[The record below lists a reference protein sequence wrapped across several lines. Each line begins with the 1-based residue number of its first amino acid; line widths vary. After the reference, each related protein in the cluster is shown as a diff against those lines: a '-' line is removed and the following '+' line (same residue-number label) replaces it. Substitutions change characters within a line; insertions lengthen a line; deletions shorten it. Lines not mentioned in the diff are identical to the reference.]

1 MNDNNINPLGLS
13 ESIVS
18 LLKSYTANQAATTGG
33 MGAVGAA
40 TGALG
45 TTSMAIKL
53 ADQLLGTFNGN
64 LDTTNVEGGP
74 AMINNILASTLPG
87 FSNLFGKKVKEF
99 KFDPNSSY
107 SSFNKEYTKIS
118 GEANKSLM
126 PWMTKSINKQGTNLL
141 NQSNK
146 IKALKTD
153 FDNKSASISS
163 DDLLTNY
170 LNTVN
175 PKNYNNVA
183 IGKSGTKLL
192 PMVSKN
198 LMNSINSIGFMKDG
212 GKMNLIPEGSL
223 HARKHEI
230 DSEGLDNS
238 ITNKGIPIISKEE
251 GGEIVQHAEIER
263 NEIIFTLEVTKKLEK
278 LAEEGSDEDAI
289 NAGKLLVEQILYN
302 TDDRTGLLNEV
313 EN

>member
-13 ESIVS
+13 ESIMS

-33 MGAVGAA
+33 MKAVGAA
-40 TGALG
+40 TKALG

-53 ADQLLGTFNGN
+53 TDQLLGTFNGN

-126 PWMTKSINKQGTNLL
+126 PWMTKSVNNQGENLML
-141 NQSNK
+141 QNNK
-146 IKALKTD
+146 IKSLKTD
-153 FDNKSASISS
+153 FNNRMASISS
-163 DDLLTNY
+163 DDLLSNY
-170 LNTVN
+170 LNAMN
-175 PKNYNNVA
+175 PKDYNRMS
-183 IGKSGTKLL
+183 IGKSGIKIFSNERKNWIDHLKETKLF
-192 PMVSKN
+192 KE
-198 LMNSINSIGFMKDG
+198 G
-212 GKMNLIPEGSL
+212 GKMNVIPEGAL

-230 DSEGLDNS
+230 DSDELNES
-238 ITNKGIPIISKEE
+238 ITSKGIPVISKED

-263 NEIIFTLEVTKKLEK
+263 NEIIFTLEVTNKLEK
-278 LAEEGSDEDAI
+278 LAKNGSDEDAI
-289 NAGKLLVEQILYN
+289 EAGKLLVKEILYN
-302 TDDRTGLLNEV
+302 TDDRTGLINEI
-313 EN
+313 E

>member
-13 ESIVS
+13 ESIMS

-40 TGALG
+40 TKALG

-126 PWMTKSINKQGTNLL
+126 PWMTKSVNNQGENLML
-141 NQSNK
+141 QNNK
-146 IKALKTD
+146 IKSLKTD
-153 FDNKSASISS
+153 FNNRMASISS
-163 DDLLTNY
+163 DDLLSNY
-170 LNTVN
+170 LNAMN
-175 PKNYNNVA
+175 PKDYNRMS
-183 IGKSGTKLL
+183 IGKSGIKIFSNE
-192 PMVSKN
+192 SKN
-198 LMNSINSIGFMKDG
+198 
-212 GKMNLIPEGSL
+212 
-223 HARKHEI
+223 
-230 DSEGLDNS
+230 
-238 ITNKGIPIISKEE
+238 
-251 GGEIVQHAEIER
+251 
-263 NEIIFTLEVTKKLEK
+263 
-278 LAEEGSDEDAI
+278 
-289 NAGKLLVEQILYN
+289 
-302 TDDRTGLLNEV
+302 
-313 EN
+313 